1 MKSIHTK
8 HYTLT
13 IEDSNYILLGRENY
27 IPIYHVSGE
36 RRNKEN
42 IRRDI
47 DIYLALGTK
56 YMLYLYL

>member
-8 HYTLT
+8 SYTLT
-13 IEDSNYILLGRENY
+13 IEDSSYILLEKGYY

-36 RRNKEN
+36 RRKEEN

-47 DIYLALGTK
+47 NTYLALGTK

>member
-13 IEDSNYILLGRENY
+13 IKDSNYILLGRGYY
-27 IPIYHVSGE
+27 IPIYHISGE
-36 RRNKEN
+36 RRNKES
-42 IRRDI
+42 IKRDI
-47 DIYLALGTK
+47 DIYLVLGTK